1 MHQEEVKIHVSYTG
15 KYQRNRSKR
24 AIQKSSGLP
33 GEEDQKLEAGVRMA
47 EKLIDSGAALKKLNE
62 FIACSNE

>member
-1 MHQEEVKIHVSYTG
+1 MEDKKLTTFPLAGTRPRG
-15 KYQRNRSKR
+15 KTR
-24 AIQKSSGLP
+24 
-33 GEEDQKLEAGVRMA
+33 EEDQKLEAGVRMA